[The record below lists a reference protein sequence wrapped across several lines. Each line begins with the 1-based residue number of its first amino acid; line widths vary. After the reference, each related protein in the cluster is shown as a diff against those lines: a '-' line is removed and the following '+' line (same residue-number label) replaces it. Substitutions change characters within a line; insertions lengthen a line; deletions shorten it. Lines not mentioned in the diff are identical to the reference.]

1 VSAVGQFNTVSQTEL
16 STGDTQSLYRS

>member
-16 STGDTQSLYRS
+16 STRDTQSLYRS